1 MWEFKSNGILGLLE
15 TLGENLSDKT
25 VRRSRISEN
34 FLKRFEN
41 RIEKIEARLKSNVL
55 EATNTVLLPEEDP
68 TVSTDKADYAPG
80 ATVTITASNFTPG
93 STILFEIADDKS
105 DPGDDGDADVYEP
118 FSVTDGGVR
127 DLDGEANGTVVTT
140 WVVPP
145 APEALNATLNLTATG
160 SGSQVAT
167 TTFTDA
173 FPLTPP
179 VQTYFVPLR
188 EDNLFTSFDTIN
200 PITSG
205 NINTLISI
213 AIAADNTIVYYD
225 HWEDGY
231 EADVTNPTQAT
242 TLILGDD
249 NPANGSL
256 TSFINPSTGLPYT
269 SDIFSGGDALVLEN
283 DVPTPRDPNVI
294 LFDGSDRIQST
305 FPIAVTRGAFPDNPG
320 SLLAGAVEVLDTDS
334 WGTQFVVPVGEDTPG
349 ISGTQGF
356 EYTALYVMAGQD
368 NTEIFLDT
376 GGGPVSQGVI
386 DQGEN
391 LVLRVDQ
398 GDVVTSS
405 SPVQADIVAGDIG
418 SNYEIRWYSLA
429 PREDWSNDYYTPVG
443 DGVESGNGNDGPT
456 RVWLYNPNDSAIT
469 VTFERLVSG
478 TLTSSTITVNAGTTA
493 LSPEIPDNSGGH
505 FFTSGGEDFF
515 ALTQTDSTGGT
526 DNSGRTFDWG
536 HPLIPANQLTS
547 QALVGWGYGNTQ
559 NNPNFNSYSV
569 VWVTPVAD
577 ADIFVDFDGDGVV
590 DQTFDNISALQ
601 GIKIIDPTDQD
612 MTGAL
617 IYATDTTGNLANPV
631 DIAVA
636 WGQDPARTGTDG
648 TSQSQSLDLG
658 TVIPALPILEAG
670 KISQLDTDADGDGE
684 ISPGDT
690 LLYSINIV
698 NIGQVDLPAGSF
710 NVLDFFSP
718 VFDDATYVLNSTQY
732 DSDGNGTPD
741 SAIPDSG
748 TTAFPLDENG
758 FTNTVALPKGGNQ
771 IITFKVVIDDFE
783 DLTPGTTSII
793 NQGILR
799 PPGGDPNDPIDEFET
814 EDPLNFQTGIDI
826 EKATNGDDADSPT
839 GPNIPAGDT
848 VTWTYE
854 VTNTGNVW
862 LSNISVNDDQLGAIT
877 NLIDNG
883 NGDNILQPGE
893 TWVYEASGTAQLG
906 QYANLGTATGNP
918 VYADGTTPVQGLTAP
933 TDSDPSHYFGVAN
946 PEIELMKDGVYNDV
960 DDSGTLNPGDTLDY
974 TFNVTNTGNV
984 AVTGVTINEVSF
996 DLPGPIVIT
1005 PPADIDLSP
1014 GESQQWTGTY
1024 ILTQTDI
1031 DAIAVDPLVD
1041 NVAQASGTDPNG
1053 GGVDSNE
1060 DPAQIPFDLE
1070 AVLSLVKDGAY
1081 TDVGGDGLNPSW
1093 GYLGLHLH
1101 RN

>member
-1 MWEFKSNGILGLLE
+1 MLEFKLNGLLGLLE
-15 TLGENLSDKT
+15 TLGENLSDQT
-25 VRRSRISEN
+25 ARRSQISEH
-34 FLKRFEN
+34 FLKRFEK
-41 RIEKIEARLKSNVL
+41 RIEKLEARLKSNVV
-55 EATNTVLLPEEDP
+55 ETTNTVLLPEEDP

-80 ATVTITASNFTPG
+80 ATVTITASNFAPG
-93 STILFEIADDKS
+93 STILFEIADDPS
-105 DPGDDGDADVYEP
+105 DPGDDGDADVYP
-118 FSVTDGGVR
+118 SFSVTDGGVG
-127 DLDGEANGTVVTT
+127 DLDGEANGTIVTT

-160 SGSQVAT
+160 SAGQVAT

-200 PITSG
+200 SVTSG

-231 EADVTNPTQAT
+231 EVDVTSPTQAT

-249 NPANGSL
+249 DPSNGSL

-283 DVPTPRDPNVI
+283 DVPIPRDPNVI

-320 SLLAGAVEVLDTDS
+320 SLLAGAVEVFDTDN
-334 WGTQFVVPVGEDTPG
+334 WGSEFIVPVGEDIPG
-349 ISGTQGF
+349 TSDTAAFQ
-356 EYTALYVMAGQD
+356 YTALYVMAGQD

-376 GGGPVSQGVI
+376 GSGPVSQGFI
-386 DQGEN
+386 DRGEN
-391 LVLRVDQ
+391 FLLRVDQ

-405 SPVQADIVAGDIG
+405 SPTQASLVAGDIG
-418 SNYEIRWYSLA
+418 STYEMRWYALA
-429 PREDWSNDYYTPVG
+429 PRDDWSNDYYTPVG
-443 DGVESGNGNDGPT
+443 DSSGNGINFGPT
-456 RVWLYNPNDSAIT
+456 QVWLYNPNSTAIT
-469 VTFERLVSG
+469 VSYDFLGGGSPDG
-478 TLTSSTITVNAGTTA
+478 TINVAAGTTA
-493 LSPEIPDNSGGH
+493 LSPIIPDDSGAR
-505 FFTSGGEDFF
+505 FFTTNGAEFF
-515 ALTQTDSTGGT
+515 ALTQT
-526 DNSGRTFDWG
+526 NSQNSQFNGQAFDWG

-547 QALVGWGYGNTQ
+547 QALVGWGYGNTN
-559 NNPNFNSYSV
+559 NNPAVPSYSV

-590 DQTFDNISALQ
+590 DQIFDNISALQ
-601 GIKIIDPTDQD
+601 GIKIIDPNDQD

-617 IYATDTTGNLANPV
+617 IYATDTSGNLANPV

-636 WGQDPARTGTDG
+636 WGQDPALVSTNSTV
-648 TSQSQSLDLG
+648 QSNSLDLG

-670 KISQLDTDADGDGE
+670 KISQLETDADGDGV

-690 LLYSINIV
+690 LLYSISIV
-698 NIGQVDLPAGSF
+698 NIGQVDLPVGSF

-718 VFDDATYVLNSTQY
+718 VFDDATYVANSTMY
-732 DSDGNGTPD
+732 DTDGNGTPD
-741 SAIPDSG
+741 IPIPDSG
-748 TTAFPLDENG
+748 TTAFPLDESG
-758 FTNTVALPKGGNQ
+758 FTNTVALPKGSSQ
-771 IITFKVVIDDFE
+771 IITFKVNIDDFG
-783 DLTPGTTSII
+783 DLTPGTDSII

-814 EDPLNFQTGIDI
+814 EDPLNFRTSIDI

-839 GPNIPAGDT
+839 GPNIPVGDT

-862 LSNISVNDDQLGAIT
+862 LSNISVTDDQDVTPIYQSG
-877 NLIDNG
+877 D

-893 TWVYEASGTAQLG
+893 TWVYEATGTAQLG

-933 TDSDPSHYFGVAN
+933 TDSDPSHYLGVAN

-984 AVTGVTINEVSF
+984 AVNGVTINEVSF

-1024 ILTQTDI
+1024 
-1031 DAIAVDPLVD
+1031 
-1041 NVAQASGTDPNG
+1041 
-1053 GGVDSNE
+1053 
-1060 DPAQIPFDLE
+1060 
-1070 AVLSLVKDGAY
+1070 VL
-1081 TDVGGDGLNPSW
+1081 
-1093 GYLGLHLH
+1093 
-1101 RN
+1101 